1 MLGLRKAG
9 LIIAILPVPFL
20 LIYAVSQGLN
30 EYYGFSDNLLVAL
43 MHSMPCLLVTA
54 ISWRWPRRGGATAI
68 LVALLLLVFST
79 ISIIKSKA
87 PDPVLQRTVLT
98 FTEISTFIVPYVMLL
113 VGCALALAPVWKLS
127 DKDFRP
133 RTEWETVGD
142 NRLAKAGLW
151 MMLLPGMVVILT
163 FVISI
168 GLVGDMVPSMNFF
181 VGFLMGSMLGG
192 LPLLLAVAAWRWPLQ
207 GGFAAAGL
215 SVIVMLVYVFLEL
228 LFAEYPAN
236 PLALSFF
243 VLLTPSLVGGLLVF
257 ISARRTGQTSKD
269 FSDR

>member
-1 MLGLRKAG
+1 MLELRRAG
-9 LIIAILPVPFL
+9 LIVAILPLPFL

-54 ISWRWPRRGGATAI
+54 VSWRWPRRGGATAI

-79 ISIIKSKA
+79 ISIIASKA
-87 PDPVLQRTVLT
+87 PDPILQRTILT
-98 FTEISTFIVPYVMLL
+98 FTEISTFIVPYAMLL
-113 VGCALALAPVWKLS
+113 TGCALAFIPVWKLS
-127 DKDFRP
+127 DRDFRP
-133 RTEWETVGD
+133 RTEWETIGA
-142 NRLAKAGLW
+142 NKLAKAGLW

-168 GLVGDMVPSMNFF
+168 GLGGDMVPSMNLF

-192 LPLLLAVAAWRWPLQ
+192 LPLLLAATAWRWPLL
-207 GGFAAAGL
+207 GGAIAAGL
-215 SVIVMLVYVFLEL
+215 SVIGMLVNGLLGL
-228 LFAEYPAN
+228 LFAEHPN
-236 PLALSFF
+236 PLALTFL
-243 VLLTPSLVGGLLVF
+243 VLLTLSLVGGLLVF